1 MKKTDIQ
8 KLQRKEKKTMTIS
21 IRIKPQLSKWLN
33 KEKLSPT
40 AIFETACKELGYEQK
55 WNQAKKKAS

>member
-55 WNQAKKKAS
+55 